1 MNIPGISSAFNRN
14 IMVYHWRAVINK
26 NEQSEELADRML
38 AWNPSHWYKTDQ

>member
-1 MNIPGISSAFNRN
+1 
-14 IMVYHWRAVINK
+14 VINK